1 MLAIAPGAGV
11 PGGQWRTDTPSPVE
25 QNGHAVSTASEET
38 VVGIWR
44 HLESMLGPFLA
55 VREWAEG
62 EIQAAQQ
69 RHQESGQGPIWR
81 AFPLVR
87 PTLGRLN
94 TSERLYR
101 AHAAE
106 LLDRV
111 AEGKDTQPATAAE
124 MICVLMESSLPA
136 PLNSAAAYLYMRLF
150 AQVFP
155 EDFRRLVASPTEL
168 DAYERVHG
176 SEADEYESDLQR
188 KLTQAWRKPKV

>member
-1 MLAIAPGAGV
+1 M
-11 PGGQWRTDTPSPVE
+11 
-25 QNGHAVSTASEET
+25 STASDQT
-38 VVGIWR
+38 IDDIWR
-44 HLESMLGPFLA
+44 NLALMLAPTFA
-55 VREWAEG
+55 VREWAET

-81 AFPLVR
+81 AFPLVK
-87 PTLGRLN
+87 PTHGRLH

-106 LLDRV
+106 VLNRV
-111 AEGKDTQPATAAE
+111 AEGKNTQPATAAE

-136 PLNSAAAYLYMRLF
+136 PLNSAAAHLYMRLF

-155 EDFRRLVASPTEL
+155 EDFHRLIASPTDL

-176 SEADEYESDLQR
+176 AEADAYESDLQR
-188 KLTQAWRKPKV
+188 KLTQTWRTPTA